1 MRDNSLTQTTLSD
14 AGLDL
19 IFRKARTHNGWSDT
33 AVPEAELRAIYDLAR
48 MGSTS
53 ANGSPARFVFCTS
66 VAAREKLAAFA
77 MTANA
82 EKIRAAPVTVIIG
95 MDLEF
100 HTRMDRL
107 FPHSPVMGKMFAAN
121 AELARETAFRNS
133 SLQGAYLMLA
143 ARAMGLNCGPM
154 SGFDKSG
161 VDAAFFA
168 GTRVESNFI
177 CVLGH
182 GTDENLFA
190 RSPRLAFEEA
200 CQIL

>member
-1 MRDNSLTQTTLSD
+1 MTTTLSD
-14 AGLDL
+14 TGLDL
-19 IFRKARTHNGWSDT
+19 IFREARTHNSWADT
-33 AVPEAELRAIYDLAR
+33 PVSLAELKAIYDLAK

-66 VAAREKLAAFA
+66 VEAREKLAGFA
-77 MTANA
+77 MTSNA

-95 MDLEF
+95 MDMDF
-100 HTRMDRL
+100 HTKMDRL
-107 FPHSPVMGKMFAAN
+107 FPHSPVMGAMFAAN
-121 AELARETAFRNS
+121 SELARETAFRNS

-154 SGFDKSG
+154 SGFNKGG

-168 GTRVESNFI
+168 GTKVESNFI

>member
-1 MRDNSLTQTTLSD
+1 MTLSD

-19 IFRKARTHNGWSDT
+19 IFREARTHNGWAATPVS
-33 AVPEAELRAIYDLAR
+33 EAELKAIYDLAK
-48 MGSTS
+48 MGATS

-66 VAAREKLAAFA
+66 IAAREKLAGLA

-82 EKIRAAPVTVIIG
+82 EKILAAPVTVIIG

-100 HTRMDRL
+100 HTKMDRL
-107 FPHSPVMGKMFAAN
+107 FPHSPVMGAMFAAN
-121 AELARETAFRNS
+121 AELARETAIRNS
-133 SLQGAYLMLA
+133 TLQGAYLMLA
-143 ARAMGLNCGPM
+143 GRAMGLNCGPM
-154 SGFDKSG
+154 SGFNKAG

-168 GTRVESNFI
+168 GTRIESNFI

-182 GTDENLFA
+182 GTNENLFP
-190 RSPRLAFEEA
+190 RSPRLDFAEA

>member
-1 MRDNSLTQTTLSD
+1 MTDIILSD

-19 IFRKARTHNGWSDT
+19 IFREARTHNGWANTPVSN
-33 AVPEAELRAIYDLAR
+33 AELKAIYDLVK
-48 MGSTS
+48 MGATS

-66 VAAREKLAAFA
+66 VEAREKLAGFA

-95 MDLEF
+95 MDLDF

-107 FPHSPVMGKMFAAN
+107 FPHSPEMGAMFAAN
-121 AELARETAFRNS
+121 AELGRETAFRNS

-154 SGFDKSG
+154 SGFDKAG
-161 VDAAFFA
+161 VNAAFFA
-168 GTRVESNFI
+168 GTKVESNFI

>member
-1 MRDNSLTQTTLSD
+1 MSE

-19 IFRKARTHNGWSDT
+19 IFRNARSHNGWSDT
-33 AVPEAELRAIYDLAR
+33 PVSQAELQAIYDLAK
-48 MGSTS
+48 MGPTS

-66 VAAREKLAAFA
+66 VEAREKLASFA
-77 MTANA
+77 MPSNA

-95 MDLEF
+95 MDMAF
-100 HTRMDRL
+100 HTKMDRL
-107 FPHSPVMGKMFAAN
+107 FPHNPAMGALFGGNPA
-121 AELARETAFRNS
+121 LGRETAFRNS

-154 SGFDKSG
+154 SGFDRAG

-168 GTRVESNFI
+168 GTEIESNFI

-182 GTDENLFA
+182 GTDENLFP
-190 RSPRLAFEEA
+190 RSPRLSFEEA
-200 CQIL
+200 CQVL